1 MAEKSTRLDNA
12 TASVT
17 YVGEAA
23 LTADPSVAMWRIREL
38 STIGT
43 VMIIKWADGN
53 EDYDNVWDDRAS
65 LTYL

>member
-23 LTADPSVAMWRIREL
+23 LNADPSVAMWRIREL